1 MIFIDLFFFQ
11 TKINIHG
18 IYNTLTYHKRHSV
31 DVKLASRQTESYRKK
46 KAKRQFVKDDYCL
59 FLSNQ
64 YKVKSC
70 AWKFFNKNIK
80 LVDFTKPEETVK
92 TMNEWVSN
100 QTGNTDV
107 SLDTNYF
114 DNYTHILFVSDERCY
129 IIYILWI
136 FIMFLKNN
144 KKRGCDSLSKM
155 VVRFRI
161 VCFYFRVSKGLV
173 VILVEVILFI
183 WNEVLNWFWVGFK
196 TTNISTIG
204 AIICKTYSYTTLFY
218 NVQLVLWKIYKK
230 HLAAIFSGE
239 IRTGFRYPINFD
251 YVLNK
256 DNKTLNYV

>member
-1 MIFIDLFFFQ
+1 MFMWTSLCVGRLKDISIILIVLFFQ

-107 SLDTNYF
+107 SLEPNYF

-129 IIYILWI
+129 IVCILRI
-136 FIMFLKNN
+136 FIMFLKGNN
-144 KKRGCDSLSKM
+144 TWLLFSNPKWWSELGLSA
-155 VVRFRI
+155 
-161 VCFYFRVSKGLV
+161 
-173 VILVEVILFI
+173 FI
-183 WNEVLNWFWVGFK
+183 
-196 TTNISTIG
+196 
-204 AIICKTYSYTTLFY
+204 
-218 NVQLVLWKIYKK
+218 
-230 HLAAIFSGE
+230 
-239 IRTGFRYPINFD
+239 
-251 YVLNK
+251 
-256 DNKTLNYV
+256 